1 MANEKVISS
10 KALIDKFRQALNDQW
25 GYIWGAAGVLWTA
38 AKQKQKVNYMV
49 ANYGSGWKTD
59 SAAKKDKYY
68 GSAYYGSKWI
78 DHYVADCSGLFAWA
92 FRQLGGAIAHGSN
105 SIYDRYCSSKGKLSG
120 GARTNGKGLIPGT
133 AVFTGTDKQKPHI
146 GLYVGDGKVI
156 EASGAKVGVIE
167 SKITD
172 SKWKYWGELKGVDYS
187 GETPEPAPAPEPEPA
202 KRPIIRKGNRSQYVT
217 ELQTDLDKLGYNLGI
232 CGIDGDFGTA
242 TERAVKE
249 FQRDHGLSQDGI
261 CGPKT
266 WAALQEA
273 VDKLKPEPAEER
285 WTVTIPGLTREQAE
299 ELCKAW
305 KDATSKKE

>member
-120 GARTNGKGLIPGT
+120 GARTDGKGLIPGT

-172 SKWKYWGELKGVDYS
+172 NKWKYWGELKGVDYS